1 VFRLFAGGT
10 GTRPTEE
17 PLVTVVL
24 PLPRAAEH
32 AERVATPRRYLMCP
46 PEHFS
51 VDYAINPWMD
61 VARGT
66 DRALAMQQ
74 WETLR
79 RTYLELGHDVQ
90 LIDAEPGLPDMVF
103 AANGGLVIEGQGL
116 GARFTHAERR
126 AEGPAYLRWL
136 EAAGLKAVTEP
147 VHVNEGEGDFLVVG
161 DLVLAG
167 TGFRTDPGAHG
178 EVQELFGIPVVSL
191 QLVDPRFYHLDTALA
206 VLGDHDVAYFPEAF
220 SPGSRGVLQRLFP
233 DAILTGEEDATVLG
247 LNAVSDGRHV
257 VLPAAARDLAAQLRE
272 RGYEP
277 VGVDLSELLKA
288 GGSVKCCTLEI
299 RS

>member
-1 VFRLFAGGT
+1 MTA
-10 GTRPTEE
+10 
-17 PLVTVVL
+17 VL
-24 PLPRAAEH
+24 PTPRPADPSEG
-32 AERVATPRRYLMCP
+32 RVARSRRYLMCR
-46 PEHFS
+46 PEHFEVS
-51 VDYAINPWMD
+51 YAINPWMD
-61 VARGT
+61 VTRPV
-66 DRALAMQQ
+66 DRDLAVRQ

-79 RTYLELGHDVQ
+79 ETYLALGHQVE
-90 LIDAEPGLPDMVF
+90 LIDPEPDLPDMVF
-103 AANGGLVIEGQGL
+103 AANGGLVVGGRAM
-116 GARFTHAERR
+116 GARFTHPERL
-126 AEGPAYLRWL
+126 AEGPAYFKWL
-136 EAAGLKAVTEP
+136 ADAGLEEVVEP
-147 VHVNEGEGDFLVVG
+147 LSVNEGEGDFLIVG
-161 DLVLAG
+161 DVVLAG

-178 EVQELFGIPVVSL
+178 EVQELFGVPVVSL

-206 VLGDHDVAYFPEAF
+206 VLGDHDVAYYPEAF

-233 DAILTGEEDATVLG
+233 DAILAGEEDATVLG

-277 VGVDLSELLKA
+277 VGVELSELLKA

>member
-1 VFRLFAGGT
+1 
-10 GTRPTEE
+10 
-17 PLVTVVL
+17 VTVVL

-32 AERVATPRRYLMCP
+32 AERVATPRRYLMCR

-51 VDYAINPWMD
+51 VEYAINPWMD
-61 VARGT
+61 VSRGA
-66 DRALAMQQ
+66 DRALAIRQ
-74 WETLR
+74 WESLR
-79 RTYLELGHDVQ
+79 RTYLDLGHEVQ
-90 LIDAEPGLPDMVF
+90 LIDPEPGLPDMVF
-103 AANGGLVIEGQGL
+103 AANGGLVIEGQAL

-136 EAAGLKAVTEP
+136 EAAGLKAATEP

-167 TGFRTDPGAHG
+167 TGFRTDPGAHD
-178 EVQELFGIPVVSL
+178 EVQELFGLPVISL

-220 SPGSRGVLQRLFP
+220 SPGSRAVLQRLFP
-233 DAILTGEEDATVLG
+233 DAVLATEADAVVLG
-247 LNAVSDGRHV
+247 LNAVSDGRNV
-257 VLPAAARDLAAQLRE
+257 VLPSAATDLACQLRA
-272 RGYEP
+272 RGYTS

-299 RS
+299 RA